1 VSPRSAPAR
10 APRRAAREDAGAD
23 LTRRLALVR
32 AATEGLCAPL
42 ATEDYVVQS
51 MPDASPAKWHLGHTT
66 WFFET
71 FVLGA
76 HRPGFRPYR
85 EAWAPLFNSY
95 YLAAGPRHPRP
106 ERGMLTRPGVR
117 QIYAWRAAVDEE
129 LQAFL
134 GSPEGQ
140 RPEVAAVVELGLQHE
155 QQHQELLLTD
165 ILHAF
170 SRNPLGPRYRAATPP
185 PGGEAPPAGWREHP
199 GGVLS
204 VGHAGGAFAF
214 DNEGPA
220 HRVLLAPYSLASR
233 PVTCGEYAG
242 FIADGGYRRPELWLS
257 EGWAAVEGLGW
268 RAPLYWAEEGGEWRR
283 FTLHGWLP
291 VDPAAPVA
299 HVSYYE
305 ADAYARWAGARLP
318 TEQEW
323 EAAARSAD
331 VDGQF
336 VEGQALTP
344 LPSAGR
350 SLFGGAWIWTASPY
364 VAYPGFRPWPG
375 ALGEYN
381 GKFMVNQLVLRGGSC
396 LSPRSHLRAT
406 YRNFFPPQ
414 ARWQMAGIRLAR

>member
-1 VSPRSAPAR
+1 MVAAP
-10 APRRAAREDAGAD
+10 D
-23 LTRRLALVR
+23 LARRLGDVR

-42 ATEDYVVQS
+42 AIEDYVVQS

-71 FVLGA
+71 FVLGP
-76 HRPGFRPYR
+76 HRPGFRPYQ

-95 YLAAGPRHPRP
+95 YVAAGARHPRP
-106 ERGMLTRPGVR
+106 ERGMLTRPTVR
-117 QIYAWRAAVDEE
+117 EVQAWRAAVDGE

-134 GSPEGQ
+134 RSPEGQ
-140 RPEVAAVVELGLQHE
+140 RPEVAAVVELGLHHE

-165 ILHAF
+165 LLHAF
-170 SRNPLGPRYRAATPP
+170 SRNPLGPTYRAAGPAR
-185 PGGEAPPAGWREHP
+185 GGEAAPAGWREHP
-199 GGVLS
+199 GGAVS
-204 VGHAGGAFAF
+204 IGHAGGGFAF
-214 DNEGPA
+214 DNESPV
-220 HRVLLAPYSLASR
+220 HRVLLEPYALSSR
-233 PVTCGEYAG
+233 LVTCGEYAAFVG
-242 FIADGGYRRPELWLS
+242 DGGYRRPDLWLS
-257 EGWAAVEGLGW
+257 DGWAAVEAQGW
-268 RAPLYWAEEGGEWRR
+268 RAPLYWEEAGGEWRR

-305 ADAYARWAGARLP
+305 AEAYARWAGARLP

-323 EAAARSAD
+323 EAAAGAAA

-336 VEGQALTP
+336 VEDGALVP
-344 LPSAGR
+344 LPAAGG
-350 SLFGGAWIWTASPY
+350 SPFGGTWTWTASPY
-364 VAYPGFRPWPG
+364 VAYPGFRPWAG

-396 LSPRSHLRAT
+396 LSPRSHLRAS

-414 ARWQMAGIRLAR
+414 ARWQMSGIRLAR